1 MSPERH
7 TCPAHAA
14 YGLAVALAF
23 TLGVTAGVAAGV
35 AVMASQAAPV
45 AAREPMPADFRTRF
59 SIMERHHNLN
69 LKRQLLLLKKFV
81 PADEWDDVP

>member
-35 AVMASQAAPV
+35 AVMASQAAPE
-45 AAREPMPADFRTRF
+45 AARERMPDDFGRRF
-59 SIMERHHNLN
+59 GVMERGHDLMI
-69 LKRQLLLLKKFV
+69 KRQLFLLKKFA
-81 PADEWDDVP
+81 PDDDSWDVP